1 MSLYW
6 SPEPNLGLW
15 LQQACVMYLV
25 LPLKIMQIF
34 SCFQYIS
41 LLLCSRWYVL
51 SYIYCVH
58 IYYVPVIALNI
69 LYVPNLFILSIPAI
83 IVPSAA
89 IHGVTKSQ
97 TQLSDWTKLNWTE
110 FCPEFN
116 HLLLPRCLGPCP
128 AHRKCYISVLPK
140 SPMK

>member
-15 LQQACVMYLV
+15 LQQACVMYLL

-110 FCPEFN
+110 VYYKLN
-116 HLLLPRCLGPCP
+116 IVILLYLLQICQQGEYLEWRNFQ
-128 AHRKCYISVLPK
+128 KK
-140 SPMK
+140 M